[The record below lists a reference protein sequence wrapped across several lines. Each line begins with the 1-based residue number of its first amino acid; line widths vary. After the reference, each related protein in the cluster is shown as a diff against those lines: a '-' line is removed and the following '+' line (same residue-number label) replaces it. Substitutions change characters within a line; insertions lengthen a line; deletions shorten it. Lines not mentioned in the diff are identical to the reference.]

1 MAGGWRPVHDERRGG
16 RVGSLSVPP
25 LVARAR
31 ATARELGF
39 EKSCRDEDGA
49 LLHVLAAR
57 RGIERVGEI
66 GTGTG
71 VGTAWL
77 ASALAPGTLLYTAE
91 LDATRAAAAMSLL
104 TEDPDV
110 HVLAGDWREVLPPHA
125 PFDLIFVDGGHA
137 KDDPDAVLRLATP
150 GATVVMDDFSADWE
164 GPDPRRERWFAHPR
178 VTVVELG
185 TGANARVIVAVVR
198 R

>member
-1 MAGGWRPVHDERRGG
+1 MASGSRRATRWSRRLPER
-16 RVGSLSVPP
+16 SPA
-25 LVARAR
+25 VARAR

-110 HVLAGDWREVLPPHA
+110 HVLTGDWREV
-125 PFDLIFVDGGHA
+125 F
-137 KDDPDAVLRLATP
+137 
-150 GATVVMDDFSADWE
+150 
-164 GPDPRRERWFAHPR
+164 RRTHRS
-178 VTVVELG
+178 T
-185 TGANARVIVAVVR
+185 
-198 R
+198 